1 METSTD
7 GRAALRQ
14 DTLSIQEF
22 AAELRH
28 GVGGNVVSAVEDPL
42 GAALQ
47 HVARDPTQTSSQLLA
62 RMVTALSHDTGQFRR
77 SEVFAFDRD
86 TRALAVAL
94 VAAHAGMPA
103 AAWARAVDASGIVQ
117 PFSGDA

>member
-1 METSTD
+1 METSTG
-7 GRAALRQ
+7 GRAGLRQ

-28 GVGGNVVSAVEDPL
+28 GVGGNTVSAVEDPL

-47 HVARDPTQTSSQLLA
+47 HIVRDPTQTSSQLLA
-62 RMVTALSHDTGQFRR
+62 RMVTALTRDTGQFRR
-77 SEVFAFDRD
+77 SEIFAFDRD

-103 AAWARAVDASGIVQ
+103 AAWTRVVDASGVVVS
-117 PFSGDA
+117 PSADV